1 MPRVRNSRGAAAACQ
16 PGAGVW
22 ILGASE
28 RFKPLDVAPSIR
40 LSSIA
45 TCATSGEVFT
55 VDGRILAVRLTT
67 LTDNESFFPEFNAAV
82 SIRKEAFERDSDIAG
97 VLNPVAAK
105 LTGERHA
112 RC

>member
-1 MPRVRNSRGAAAACQ
+1 M
-16 PGAGVW
+16 
-22 ILGASE
+22 
-28 RFKPLDVAPSIR
+28 
-40 LSSIA
+40 
-45 TCATSGEVFT
+45 
-55 VDGRILAVRLTT
+55 